1 MLHKMKKIYFVTFLM
16 TTFFIY
22 SQNSDVVLKIDGKT
36 LDINKNNSLEIYQ
49 EFYDSGR
56 LKVSGY
62 KKDGKFEGL
71 FEYYDENQKIINRIL
86 YKKNRILYTNFVG
99 HKNGFFTVI
108 KSDSL
113 NEE

>member
-1 MLHKMKKIYFVTFLM
+1 MLQKIKKIYFTFLLIP
-16 TTFFIY
+16 TFFLY
-22 SQNSDVVLKIDGKT
+22 SQNNDVVLKIDGKT
-36 LDINKNNSLEIYQ
+36 FNVNKNNSLEIYQ
-49 EFYDSGR
+49 EFYDSGK
-56 LKVSGY
+56 LKISGY

-86 YKKNRILYTNFVG
+86 YKKNRILYTNLVG

-113 NEE
+113 NDE

>member
-1 MLHKMKKIYFVTFLM
+1 MLRKIQKIYFTFLLIP
-16 TTFFIY
+16 TLFLY

-36 LDINKNNSLEIYQ
+36 FNINKNNSLEIYQ
-49 EFYDSGR
+49 EFYDSGK
-56 LKVSGY
+56 LKISGY

-86 YKKNRILYTNFVG
+86 YKKDRILYTNLVG
-99 HKNGFFTVI
+99 HKNGFFTAI

-113 NEE
+113 NDE